1 MMKKAHNIPN
11 VFRPKL
17 SHRPSP
23 WARGSKCTLHMWGLP
38 VYRVVTRWVVVLYET
53 AVEHVIANIAEAID
67 KQTIGYGFIRK
78 LLTTFKLS
86 VNRFLQYELLLSEV
100 YATMRVDNLQLH
112 NLHFFLDGK
121 PSSASWDFQ

>member
-1 MMKKAHNIPN
+1 
-11 VFRPKL
+11 
-17 SHRPSP
+17 
-23 WARGSKCTLHMWGLP
+23 MWGLP

-78 LLTTFKLS
+78 LLTKKTD
-86 VNRFLQYELLLSEV
+86 FLQYELLLSEV